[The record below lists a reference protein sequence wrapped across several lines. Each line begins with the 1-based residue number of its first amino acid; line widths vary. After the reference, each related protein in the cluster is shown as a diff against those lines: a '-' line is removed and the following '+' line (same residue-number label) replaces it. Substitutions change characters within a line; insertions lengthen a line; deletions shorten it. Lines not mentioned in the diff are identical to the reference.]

1 MITAIVSKK
10 GGVGKTTTAV
20 NLAAAMAERG
30 DRVLLVDL
38 DSQASASLSLGVSR
52 AQLAPS
58 AADVLLHGMPM
69 IEAIR
74 PTRHDRLNLVT
85 ASVDLVNAE
94 VELGGFRQPSVL
106 LQRALAPVAP
116 RYDHVFFDCPPSV
129 SLLPTNAL
137 VASDAFLVPVIP
149 QFLAVTGV
157 ESLLRYA
164 ERLLW
169 REDVRTRLLGVV
181 LTLADYRNKTTHEHV
196 QLIRDQY
203 GNDVFGVEIRI
214 NTRLAEAPEQGQ
226 SIFQYDPSA
235 TGAHAYRLLAEEFEM
250 RTARWR
256 AEHGERAE
264 PLTLATAP

>member
-1 MITAIVSKK
+1 MIVAVVSKK

-20 NLAAAMAERG
+20 NLAAALAERG
-30 DRVLLVDL
+30 KRVLLVDL
-38 DSQASASLSLGVSR
+38 DSQASASLSLGVPR
-52 AQLAPS
+52 GQLAPS
-58 AADVLLHGMPM
+58 AADVLLHGVPM
-69 IEAIR
+69 LEAVR
-74 PTRHDRLNLVT
+74 PTDDPMLDLVT

-94 VELGGFRQPSVL
+94 VELGGFREPSIL
-106 LQRALAPVAP
+106 LQRALVPVAP
-116 RYDHVFFDCPPSV
+116 RYDHVFLDCPPSV

-164 ERLLW
+164 ERLRW
-169 REDVRTRLLGVV
+169 RADVRTRLLGLV

-196 QLIRDQY
+196 DYIRQEY

-226 SIFQYDPSA
+226 SIFRYDPSA
-235 TGAHAYRLLAEEFEM
+235 TGAEAYRLLAEEFEL
-250 RTARWR
+250 R
-256 AEHGERAE
+256 ADSWPLERPE
-264 PLTLATAP
+264 PLSLVSAVGR

>member
-1 MITAIVSKK
+1 MITAVVSKK

-20 NLAAAMAERG
+20 NLAAALAERG
-30 DRVLLVDL
+30 QRVLLVDL
-38 DSQASASLSLGVSR
+38 DSQASASLSLGISR

-58 AADVLLHGMPM
+58 SADVLLHGMPM
-69 IEAIR
+69 REVVR
-74 PTRHDRLNLVT
+74 TTDHDRLDLIT

-106 LQRALAPVAP
+106 LQRALAPVEP
-116 RYDHVFFDCPPSV
+116 LYDHIFFDCPPSV

-149 QFLAVTGV
+149 QFLAVAGV

-169 REDVRTRLLGVV
+169 REDVHTRLLGLV
-181 LTLADYRNKTTHEHV
+181 LTVADYRNKTTHEHV
-196 QLIRDQY
+196 RLIREQY
-203 GNDVFGVEIRI
+203 GTDVFGVEIRI
-214 NTRLAEAPEQGQ
+214 NTRLAEAPEKGQ

-235 TGAHAYRLLAEEFEM
+235 TGAQAYRLLAEEFEM
-250 RTARWR
+250 KAAHWR
-256 AEHGERAE
+256 AERAA
-264 PLTLATAP
+264 PLTLAATP